1 VKIELTL
8 EESGIKTPLTFEFK
22 RMINAGY
29 TGRNQAEVRAHIDE
43 LAQKGIPGPAVTPTM
58 YPVIAR
64 TLVTDNEIEVYSNET
79 SGEAEYVLL
88 IDGDGTIYVGVGSDH
103 TDRHLEETD
112 IPRAKQICPNVIS
125 SVVWRLDEVSAH
137 WDELELASTITVEG
151 KVIAYQKGTLGAL
164 MSPAELME
172 FIEANVEGDL
182 KNTVIFSGTLANLLG
197 EFGFGE
203 RFDTELVD
211 PKLGRKLTAGYAAL
225 PLDYAKED

>member
-1 VKIELTL
+1 
-8 EESGIKTPLTFEFK
+8 
-22 RMINAGY
+22 
-29 TGRNQAEVRAHIDE
+29 
-43 LAQKGIPGPAVTPTM
+43 
-58 YPVIAR
+58 
-64 TLVTDNEIEVYSNET
+64 
-79 SGEAEYVLL
+79 L

-112 IPRAKQICPNVIS
+112 IPRAKQICPNIMS

-137 WDELELASTITVEG
+137 WDELKLASTITVEG
-151 KVIAYQKGTLGAL
+151 KVIAYQKGTLEAL

-182 KNTVIFSGTLANLLG
+182 KETVIFSGTLANLLG